1 MGERLGEA
9 STMVFGFEKRRE
21 QMKKQRRKRRFRGK
35 KHNKILLFFYNIVN
49 SIILCLELYCSNIAK
64 KFAIVL
70 FTIL

>member
-21 QMKKQRRKRRFRGK
+21 QMKKQRRKREDFVGK
-35 KHNKILLFFYNIVN
+35 NIIKYYY
-49 SIILCLELYCSNIAK
+49 S
-64 KFAIVL
+64 